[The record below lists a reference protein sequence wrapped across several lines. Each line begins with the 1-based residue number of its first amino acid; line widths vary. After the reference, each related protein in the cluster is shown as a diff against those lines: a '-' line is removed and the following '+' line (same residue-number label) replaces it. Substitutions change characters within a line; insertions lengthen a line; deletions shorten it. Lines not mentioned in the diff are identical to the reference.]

1 MSVNLVVLGKVG
13 QTSEHEGEVVHFV
26 DGKEGQFSYSIDA
39 GALLVWKADPA
50 AATRVEVA
58 YAPHAWIKVSG
69 TRKDS

>member
-1 MSVNLVVLGKVG
+1 MSVNLVVLGKEG
-13 QTSEHEGEVVHFV
+13 QASEHEGEVLHFV
-26 DGKEGQFSYSIDA
+26 DGEEGQFSYSIDD

-58 YAPHAWIKVSG
+58 YAPQAWIKASG